1 MNNTAGKKNGKR
13 SISLLL
19 LLCVLL
25 AYTAAGCR
33 RGETESPGAENQVV
47 KIPIT
52 FIVDSSTGK
61 RNEGDLVDAFNREY
75 AGKYQVDAEWV
86 METEEE
92 YRQNLKRQN
101 VTDELPAVITDLRML
116 PSFYRMMI
124 TDGRIDSL
132 SRYLNVD
139 EEWRAMIEPA
149 VMEGCTEPSGMV
161 YLAPLSTAAFSC
173 SGIFWNP
180 KLFEKAGIDEF
191 PETWDAFWDCCE
203 KLKAHGI
210 TPLALHTEG
219 TAWAPMLLATAGLAD
234 TSEGIMFMRQLYP
247 DSYQNEQGLLLADIL
262 KRLFDYTTED
272 ALHNDFDVAYENF
285 FSGKAAMLPNG
296 YWMLERI
303 PEDRISEVRFAAF
316 PGNKLISSPETFGWS
331 IVSDYSEEVKK
342 AALEFLKFRT
352 RLNMEEKEALFSQ
365 DLNTLSPAER
375 DYILAYKNN
384 PQIVPNYQVKW
395 NSILQEVT
403 LEKILPEL
411 ATGKISTEEFVREMD
426 GSIRQFEE
434 EQ

>member
-1 MNNTAGKKNGKR
+1 MNKR
-13 SISLLL
+13 SKELLTGLLL
-19 LLCVLL
+19 AFLL
-25 AYTAAGCR
+25 TASGCGSAR
-33 RGETESPGAENQVV
+33 EQEEAPKTQVV

-61 RNEGDLVDAFNREY
+61 RNEGELVDAFNREY
-75 AGKYQVDAEWV
+75 AGKYQVEAEWV

-139 EEWRAMIEPA
+139 EEWRSMIEPA

-173 SGIFWNP
+173 SGIYWNQ
-180 KLFEKAGIDEF
+180 KLFEKAGIYEF
-191 PETWDAFWDCCE
+191 PETWDEFWECCE
-203 KLKAHGI
+203 TLSAHGI

-219 TAWAPMLLATAGLAD
+219 TGWAPMLLATAGLAD
-234 TSEGIMFMRQLYP
+234 TGDGIVFMRQLYP
-247 DSYQNEQGLLLADIL
+247 SSYQNEYGLLLADIL
-262 KRLFDYTTED
+262 KRLFEYTTED

-296 YWMLERI
+296 YWMLDRI
-303 PEDRISEVRFAAF
+303 PDDKIGQVRFAAF

-331 IVSDYSEEVKK
+331 IVSSYSEEVKE
-342 AALEFLKFRT
+342 AAREFLKFRT
-352 RLNMEEKEALFSQ
+352 KMNMEEKEALFSQ
-365 DLNTLSPAER
+365 DLDTLSPAER
-375 DYILAYKNN
+375 DYILAYENN

-403 LEKILPEL
+403 LERILPDL
-411 ATGKISTEEFVREMD
+411 AEGKISSEEFVAAMD
-426 GSIRQFEE
+426 ESIRQFEE